1 MARNSL
7 FSWVVPGGAFT
18 SFPRFELPVT
28 SWDLCRTLIGEPYGT
43 YLVPGV
49 CYGDE
54 FDNHVRLGFGA
65 ETPKV
70 QAGLAQ
76 LEVFAREASRREPAF
91 SR

>member
-1 MARNSL
+1 MS
-7 FSWVVPGGAFT
+7 
-18 SFPRFELPVT
+18 
-28 SWDLCRTLIGEPYGT
+28 SWDLCRTLIGEPWGT

-49 CYGDE
+49 CYGEE

-76 LEVFAREASRREPAF
+76 LEVFAREVSRREPALHPVE
-91 SR
+91 

>member
-1 MARNSL
+1 M
-7 FSWVVPGGAFT
+7 
-18 SFPRFELPVT
+18 
-28 SWDLCRTLIGEPYGT
+28 
-43 YLVPGV
+43 PGV

-76 LEVFAREASRREPAF
+76 LEVFAREASRREPAL